1 MQAATRLV
9 LALLLSAAVWAPSA
23 AAATEATLSGRIS
36 AAAESAMQGVLVS
49 ARAAGSTITYTV
61 VSGADGRYDFAAA
74 HLKPGAY
81 TLQIRAVGYEL
92 ESPNSA
98 TLTAGKAAR
107 ADLTLRRA
115 ADLAAQLSNAEW
127 LLSMPGE
134 AAQKRPLIECMS
146 CHTLERIARSKY
158 SAKQMLPVLE
168 RMATYANNSTMA
180 AVQTRHVNR
189 TFDPESFRKLAT
201 YLASVNLSTSATWTY
216 PLKTLPRPSGRA
228 TRVLI
233 TEYDLPRK
241 SIAPHDVLLD
251 SHGIAWYT
259 NFVEN
264 FFGRLD
270 PATGAHTEFAY
281 PLNKP
286 GFPTGS
292 LGFEPDRDGN
302 WWLAPV
308 FQSGLLKFDIKTQ
321 KFQVFRLPP
330 EIDGDAAQQTMVMPR
345 QSAVDGKVWA
355 NEGSKQSVL
364 RMDLATGAFERI
376 DPFKTLPTAGS
387 HFPYGLVADAGNNLY
402 FMDFAG
408 EALVRVDAKTRLTTI
423 YPTPTPR
430 SRPRRGM
437 IDARGRIWFAEYAAN
452 QVAMFDTQREEF
464 KEWPA
469 PTPHT
474 YPYDIVLDRHGE
486 VWSGSMATDRVLRL
500 DPATGKS
507 VEYLLPRQTNM
518 RRVTVDDRTRP
529 ASLWTGSNHGA
540 SIVKLTPLD

>member
-1 MQAATRLV
+1 
-9 LALLLSAAVWAPSA
+9 
-23 AAATEATLSGRIS
+23 
-36 AAAESAMQGVLVS
+36 
-49 ARAAGSTITYTV
+49 
-61 VSGADGRYDFAAA
+61 
-74 HLKPGAY
+74 
-81 TLQIRAVGYEL
+81 
-92 ESPNSA
+92 
-98 TLTAGKAAR
+98 
-107 ADLTLRRA
+107 
-115 ADLAAQLSNAEW
+115 
-127 LLSMPGE
+127 
-134 AAQKRPLIECMS
+134 
-146 CHTLERIARSKY
+146 
-158 SAKQMLPVLE
+158 
-168 RMATYANNSTMA
+168 
-180 AVQTRHVNR
+180 
-189 TFDPESFRKLAT
+189 
-201 YLASVNLSTSATWTY
+201 
-216 PLKTLPRPSGRA
+216 
-228 TRVLI
+228 
-233 TEYDLPRK
+233 
-241 SIAPHDVLLD
+241 
-251 SHGIAWYT
+251 
-259 NFVEN
+259 
-264 FFGRLD
+264 
-270 PATGAHTEFAY
+270 
-281 PLNKP
+281 LNKP

-308 FQSGLLKFDIKTQ
+308 FQSGLLKFDVKTK

-345 QSAVDGKVWA
+345 QSSVDGKVWA

-364 RMDLATGAFERI
+364 RMDIITGKFERI
-376 DPFKTLPTAGS
+376 DPFKNLPTSGS

-452 QVAMFDTQREEF
+452 KVAMFDTAREEF
-464 KEWPA
+464 KEWEA

-474 YPYDIVLDRHGE
+474 YPYDAVLDRHGE

-518 RRVTVDDRTRP
+518 RRVTVDDRTRRP
-529 ASLWTGSNHGA
+529 NLWTGSNHGA